1 MREYTIDRENT
12 GQRLDKFCRRT
23 LSFAPASFIYKML
36 RKKNIK
42 LNGGKASGN
51 ELLREGDA
59 VTFYLSDET
68 FEKFHQGP
76 DTSAPDLS
84 EYERAFSGLSLE
96 ILYEDDDVLFACKP
110 PGVLSQKAEP
120 GDVSANEWVTGYAI
134 HRWKAQ
140 EGLSDRDCARRLRQF
155 RPSVC
160 NRLDRNTG
168 GILICALSLQGS
180 RVMTQLLRERTM
192 RKFYCM
198 VVRGCVPESG
208 SIGGWLIKDAGSN
221 TVTLYRNRKRG
232 AKEIRTEYRPLRYS
246 EGTDL
251 TLVEA
256 ELITGKTHQLRAHM
270 ASIGHPILG
279 DDKYGDRALNRKFR
293 VHGQLLFS
301 CRVELPKDTGV
312 LTQLSGKVVTARLP
326 EIFNE
331 VLEGK

>member
-1 MREYTIDRENT
+1 MREYIIDRQNT

-23 LSFAPASFIYKML
+23 LSFAPASFTYKML

-42 LNGGKASGN
+42 LNGGKAAGN

-76 DTSAPDLS
+76 DTFVPDFP
-84 EYERAFSGLSLE
+84 EYERAFSELSPE
-96 ILYEDDDVLFACKP
+96 ILYEDGDVLFVCKP
-110 PGVLSQKAEP
+110 PGVLSQKAEK
-120 GDVSANEWVTGYAI
+120 DDISVNEWVAGYAV
-134 HRWKAQ
+134 HRWKTQ
-140 EGLSDRDCARRLRQF
+140 EGLSDRDCAQRMHQF

-180 RVMTQLLRERTM
+180 RVMTGLLRERTV
-192 RKFYCM
+192 RKFYRM
-198 VVRGCVPESG
+198 VVKGCVPESG
-208 SIGGWLIKDAGSN
+208 SAGGWLIKDTGSN
-221 TVTLYRNRKRG
+221 TVKLYRDHKAG
-232 AKEIRTEYRPLRYS
+232 AKEIRTEYRPLHYS

-251 TLVEA
+251 TLAEA

-270 ASIGHPILG
+270 AYIGHPILG

-293 VHGQLLFS
+293 VHGQLLF
-301 CRVELPKDTGV
+301 CYRVELPEDTGV
-312 LTQLSGKVVTARLP
+312 LRQLSGKVVTAHLP